1 MPAAE
6 PVAPHRMDAFR
17 AASGPLAVQLEM
29 LAQTSFA
36 ALE

>member
-1 MPAAE
+1 MG
-6 PVAPHRMDAFR
+6 AFR

-29 LAQTSFA
+29 LAQTGFA